1 MKLLSLARSA
11 AMLAGV
17 AYFACAPATAL
28 ADEKPA
34 NQEKHLLRYKFDEG
48 DVFRWDVRHQVEI
61 LTTVAGTTQN
71 AATDSRSVKKWVVEK
86 VSPEGQI
93 TFVHSVESV
102 AMTHRLTGR
111 EEQTYDS
118 TKDKTPPPGFEDA
131 AENVGVP
138 LATITMDDRGEVL
151 KREDHRPRPAG
162 YDGPITMPLP
172 EEAVYE
178 GYEWKIPHTISI
190 PMRDRTIK
198 KIKSQQRFS
207 VDSIKDGVATI
218 RVETVILTPIN
229 DPVIEAQ
236 LVQRETRGT
245 VKFDIARGRVIEQS
259 SHMDKRV
266 IGHIGETSSMHYTM
280 QFSEKLRDSQPQTA
294 QAPKEIGPQP
304 K

>member
-1 MKLLSLARSA
+1 MKLLSLACSA

-17 AYFACAPATAL
+17 GWFACASTAL
-28 ADEKPA
+28 ADEAPA
-34 NQEKHLLRYKFDEG
+34 EKEKHLLRYKFEAG
-48 DVFRWDVRHQVEI
+48 EVFRWDVRHQVQI

-71 AATDSRSVKKWVVEK
+71 AATDSRSVKKWVVES
-86 VSPEGQI
+86 VSPEGQM

-102 AMTHRLTGR
+102 AMTHRLSGR

-138 LATITMDDRGEVL
+138 LATITMDNRGEVL
-151 KREDHRPRPAG
+151 KREDHRPRPTG

-172 EEAVYE
+172 EEPVYE
-178 GYEWKIPHTISI
+178 GYEWKIPHVISV
-190 PMRDRTIK
+190 PLRDRTIK
-198 KIKSQQRFS
+198 KIKSQQRYT
-207 VDSIKDGVATI
+207 VDAIKDGVATI

-245 VKFDIARGRVIEQS
+245 VKFDIAQGRVIEQG

-280 QFSEKLRDSQPQTA
+280 QFEEKLRADQAQTA